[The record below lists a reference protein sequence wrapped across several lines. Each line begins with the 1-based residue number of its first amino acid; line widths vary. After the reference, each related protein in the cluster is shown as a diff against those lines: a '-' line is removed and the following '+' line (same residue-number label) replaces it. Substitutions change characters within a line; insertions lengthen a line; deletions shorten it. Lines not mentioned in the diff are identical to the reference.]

1 MLRGCWD
8 MFSNLL
14 IRLIREMYGIFVISK
29 TVVPRVFDNHQVI
42 LKYYLGSLFIR
53 I

>member
-1 MLRGCWD
+1 

-14 IRLIREMYGIFVISK
+14 IRIIREMYGIFVISK
-29 TVVPRVFDNHQVI
+29 TVPRVFDNHQVI